1 MKSVKGYCPK
11 PLEAASSYLSK
22 KWTISIIITIGNFKN
37 LRFNNIIKE
46 IIKKSLFTERQI
58 EIILKYKNLIETKLS
73 ISKGAYYRQVSQSEE
88 KLFRFYYSVIL
99 LRGLG
104 IVLPDDIDM
113 MSQLSEQVSV
123 IKDGDVFPERELGI
137 IDVIDKMIKQLNKM

>member
-1 MKSVKGYCPK
+1 MEGS
-11 PLEAASSYLSK
+11 ESY
-22 KWTISIIITIGNFKN
+22 
-37 LRFNNIIKE
+37 RFNNIIKE

-73 ISKGAYYRQVSQSEE
+73 ISKGAYYRQVSQSKE
-88 KLFRFYYSVIL
+88 KLFRFYYSVVL

-123 IKDGDVFPERELGI
+123 IKDGDVFSERELEI

>member
-1 MKSVKGYCPK
+1 MEGS
-11 PLEAASSYLSK
+11 ESY
-22 KWTISIIITIGNFKN
+22 
-37 LRFNNIIKE
+37 RFNNIIKE

-73 ISKGAYYRQVSQSEE
+73 ISKGAYYRQVSQSKE
-88 KLFRFYYSVIL
+88 KLFRFYYSVVL

-123 IKDGDVFPERELGI
+123 IKYGDVFPERELEI
-137 IDVIDKMIKQLNKM
+137 IDVIDKMIKQLSKL